1 MIWVCL
7 KQGYLSRPT
16 VEKISLHQRE
26 LASFW
31 GLTPILQ
38 TDPNDM
44 LDNISHYIPIIAGI
58 FPANTHYFCIE
69 SHRSVDF
76 APSSPLSQGVELPHG
91 RPLSRGPACGRAM
104 PDPST
109 DREGGPL
116 GKGCNLGTNVISDI

>member
-1 MIWVCL
+1 
-7 KQGYLSRPT
+7 
-16 VEKISLHQRE
+16 
-26 LASFW
+26 
-31 GLTPILQ
+31 
-38 TDPNDM
+38 M

-76 APSSPLSQGVELPHG
+76 APSSPPSQGVELPHG

-116 GKGCNLGTNVISDI
+116 GKGCNLGTNVINDI